1 MLPKTDNDGI
11 LMTFTEEK
19 QPSKTYLL
27 NQTKEVIRGTIDDI
41 KALEQTIELIL
52 SIERYEYIIYSWN
65 YGIETKDLIGE
76 DYLYVCSELKRRIEE
91 ALVQDDRVN
100 SVDSFLFEENKNKVK
115 VTFTVHSIFGDI
127 VKDKEA
133 DV

>member
-11 LMTFTEEK
+11 LMTFTEEM

-27 NQTKEVIRGTIDDI
+27 NQPKEVIRGTIDDM
-41 KALEQTIELIL
+41 KALEQTIDLIL

-65 YGIETKDLIGE
+65 YGVETKDLIGE

-91 ALVQDDRVN
+91 ALVQDDRIN
-100 SVDSFLFEENKNKVK
+100 SVDSFLFEENKNKVN

>member
-65 YGIETKDLIGE
+65 YGVETKDLIGE

-91 ALVQDDRVN
+91 ALVQDDRIN

>member
-11 LMTFTEEK
+11 LMTFAEES

-27 NQTKEVIRGTIDDI
+27 NQQKEVIRGTIDDM
-41 KALEQTIELIL
+41 KALEQTIDLIL

-65 YGIETKDLIGE
+65 YGVETKDLIGE

-91 ALVQDDRVN
+91 ALVQDDRIN
-100 SVDSFLFEENKNKVK
+100 SVDSFLFEENKNKVN